1 MNGPRLNFDWNDA
14 NRSHLARHDVTPQEA
29 EEVVLGDCLDI
40 ELQTAEGG
48 GEERILH
55 VGETRKGRILELVS
69 TWRDEKVRIIS
80 AWDAPRQSKMDYLA
94 EMRRRYGRI
103 DDSEV

>member
-1 MNGPRLNFDWNDA
+1 MFAVIFVVHPKDGHKDEYLG
-14 NRSHLARHDVTPQEA
+14 LAK
-29 EEVVLGDCLDI
+29 
-40 ELQTAEGG
+40 EL
-48 GEERILH
+48 
-55 VGETRKGRILELVS
+55 KPILEGIDGFIDNERFASQRTEGDILSLS